1 MEQIKKAGI
10 MDAGAVRR
18 AINRLSYEMVE
29 KNHGARG
36 IVLVG
41 IYTRGALLAERIAQK
56 IGEIEG
62 TCPPVFALDITAFRD
77 DKPNASREVTLS
89 IPAHEIVCKT
99 VILVDDVLYTGRTVR
114 AAMEGVLRAGRA
126 RRIQLAVLID
136 RGHRE
141 LPIRPDYIGKN
152 LPTSAEEIVRVHL
165 TEKDGQDEVVI
176 LQRKDPKGID

>member
-18 AINRLSYEMVE
+18 AVNRLSYEMVE
-29 KNHGARG
+29 KNHGAG
-36 IVLVG
+36 AIVLVG
-41 IYTRGALLAERIAQK
+41 IYTRGALLAERIADK

-62 TCPPVFALDITAFRD
+62 TRPPVFALDITAFRD
-77 DKPNASREVTLS
+77 DKPNAPQEVVLP
-89 IPAHEIVCKT
+89 IPEHEIEGKT

-114 AAMEGVLRAGRA
+114 AAMEGVLRIGRA

-165 TEKDGQDEVVI
+165 TEKDGCDEVVI
-176 LQRKDPKGID
+176 LQKNDTQEQ

>member
-1 MEQIKKAGI
+1 MKQVKKAGI

-18 AINRLSYEMVE
+18 AVNRLSYEVVE
-29 KNHGARG
+29 KNHGAKE

-41 IYTRGALLAERIAQK
+41 IYTRGVLLAERIAQK

-62 TCPPVFALDITAFRD
+62 TRPQVFAMDITAFRD
-77 DKPNASREVTLS
+77 DKPTAQPEVLQP
-89 IPAHEIVCKT
+89 IPAHEIEGKT
-99 VILVDDVLYTGRTVR
+99 VILVDDVLSTGRTVR
-114 AAMEGVLRAGRA
+114 AAMEGVLRIGRA

-165 TEKDGQDEVVI
+165 TEKDGCDEVLI
-176 LQRKDPKGID
+176 LQKKDTV

>member
-1 MEQIKKAGI
+1 MQQIKKAGI

-18 AINRLSYEMVE
+18 AVNRLSYEMVE
-29 KNHGARG
+29 KNHGAG
-36 IVLVG
+36 EIVLVG

-62 TCPPVFALDITAFRD
+62 TLPPVFAMDITAFRD
-77 DKPNASREVTLS
+77 DKPSMPQQDGAS
-89 IPAHEIVCKT
+89 IPAGAIEGKT

-114 AAMEGVLRAGRA
+114 AAMEGVLRIGRA

-152 LPTSAEEIVRVHL
+152 LPTSAEELVRVHL
-165 TEKDGQDEVVI
+165 TERDGCDEVVI
-176 LQRKDPKGID
+176 LQR